1 MKALIRVGKA
11 ITLCAWLLML
21 YNLLMPI
28 GDTISQLLSLLLL
41 LTVVMHCVQL
51 LIFHR
56 LFSPLLPLGKA
67 DYGAVLLFGV
77 FSLLDYRQR
86 VLANMVNPYG

>member
-1 MKALIRVGKA
+1 MKALILAGKA
-11 ITLCAWLLML
+11 ITLCTWLLML

-28 GDTISQLLSLLLL
+28 DGAISQLLSLLLL

-56 LFSPLLPLGKA
+56 LFSPLLPLGKV

-86 VLANMVNPYG
+86 VLTKMANR